1 LDNGAGEQVG
11 HFIKHEGSPH
21 VRLNIK
27 GLTLVELMIAM
38 AISLVVFGLIYQAYQ
53 AQQRARTREQ
63 LVVDMQQN
71 ARSALAF
78 MRRELRMAGFDPQYV
93 DGIDND
99 HEDGVDDSDE
109 SAGTGIRDARQGRV
123 RFTLDLNANGD
134 YEDNNEYIEY
144 RLSDDSDENGVA
156 DAGATTLLRRNR
168 KDGYVESPLAYDIV
182 AVAFAYA
189 FDDDGD
195 GALDTYAGPP
205 QGNVIWAYD
214 SGTDDD
220 LDRHIDTNMDGVIDA
235 SDATGGASLSPDIDL
250 VKIRAVRVWL
260 LARTRSPIPGYVDN
274 ETYVVG
280 RHHLTPANNYKHCLL
295 EGMVFCRNMG
305 ASAP

>member
-1 LDNGAGEQVG
+1 
-11 HFIKHEGSPH
+11 
-21 VRLNIK
+21 VRSNDK

-38 AISLVVFGLIYQAYQ
+38 VISLIAFGAIYQAYQ

-78 MRRELRMAGFDPQYV
+78 MRRELRMAAFDPRMV

-99 HEDGVDDSDE
+99 LDDGPDDEDE
-109 SAGTGIRDARQGRV
+109 SAETGFVDIRLDRV
-123 RFTLDLNANGD
+123 RFTLDLNGD
-134 YEDNNEYIEY
+134 GDHEDDNEDIVY
-144 RLSDDSDENGVA
+144 RFDNADDTNSDGIA
-156 DAGATTLLRRNR
+156 DDGAARLLRRNT
-168 KDGYVESPLAYDIV
+168 DDAAYSTLAYDIV

-195 GALDTYAGPP
+195 GALDTYPGPP
-205 QGNVIWAYD
+205 DGVVIWAYD
-214 SGTDDD
+214 SGGDGD
-220 LDRHIDTNMDGVIDA
+220 LDRHLDTNMDGVIDA
-235 SDATGGASLSPDIDL
+235 ADATNGGDL
-250 VKIRAVRVWL
+250 TDDVPAISSDVQRDKIRAVRVWL

-280 RHHLTPANNYKHCLL
+280 RHHLTPANGYKHSLL
-295 EGMVFCRNMG
+295 EGMAFCRNAG
-305 ASAP
+305 AAGP